1 MKKLIILT
9 IFIIS
14 LQLFLV
20 QAYDIQVQSSSQ
32 NTVVLAVTGLN
43 TVNVQLEDMQ
53 ATVETD
59 TISDTFLVD
68 ATLKRSGDTVL
79 ININT
84 QPLHQDYSSDQIKSI
99 LFEGTLNIEGAKQ
112 HFAKRVI
119 GRANKFSTAQLA
131 PSLSQSTIQPQTL
144 IYITVGLALLLVL
157 FVLFFILKKPK
168 RKVKKV
174 KKKARRK
181 TKRV

>member
-1 MKKLIILT
+1 MKKIIILT
-9 IFIIS
+9 IFLIS

-68 ATLKRSGDTVL
+68 AKINREGNTLL
-79 ININT
+79 INIDT

-99 LFEGTLNIEGAKQ
+99 LFEGTLNIEGVKQ

-119 GRANKFSTAQLA
+119 ERTSKTSNAQLA
-131 PSLSQSTIQPQTL
+131 PSFAKATIQPQTL

-168 RKVKKV
+168 RKAKKV

-181 TKRV
+181 TKRA